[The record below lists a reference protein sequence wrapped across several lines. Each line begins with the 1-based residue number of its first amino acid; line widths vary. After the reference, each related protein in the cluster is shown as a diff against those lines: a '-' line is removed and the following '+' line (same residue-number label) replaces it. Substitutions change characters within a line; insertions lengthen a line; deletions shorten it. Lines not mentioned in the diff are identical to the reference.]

1 MSTSAVSGYGAT
13 HCGKRSHNE
22 DAFFVDDDLGLYIV
36 ADGVGGLDAGEI
48 ASKIVVQILP
58 ERIRAGV
65 ALVDA
70 VQEAHLA
77 IANAI
82 SQGEGKPGM
91 ASTVVALL
99 VRNDLYEVAWL
110 GDSRVY
116 VWDGH
121 LKLLSRDHSLVETLL
136 AKGEI
141 DLDQAQNHP
150 KKNIILAALGG
161 GDANINVG
169 QNGGVL
175 RSGTRFLLCSDGL
188 TDIVGPKRVSDVL
201 NSIEDTT
208 EACETLVADAV
219 SGQGRDNITAIVV
232 DVVNAPVASDEPDE
246 HAQIVHTYNPEK
258 DEYTYHREDRVL
270 LSSKVKKLMPLPRE
284 QEVVND
290 TRVNPVVDLSGSK
303 PLPWFNLLMSAC
315 ILLVVLLLLILL

>member
-1 MSTSAVSGYGAT
+1 MSTSVVLGAGAT

-22 DAFFVDDDLGLYIV
+22 DAFFVDNDLGLYIV
-36 ADGVGGLDAGEI
+36 ADGVGGQDAGEI
-48 ASKIVVQILP
+48 ASKIVCQVLP

-65 ALVDA
+65 AMADA
-70 VQEAHLA
+70 VQEAHFA
-77 IANAI
+77 IANATTKG
-82 SQGEGKPGM
+82 QGKPGM

-99 VRNDLYEVAWL
+99 VRNDLFEVAWL

-116 VWDGH
+116 IWDGH

-136 AKGEI
+136 ASGEI
-141 DLDQAQNHP
+141 DLDQAKNHP
-150 KKNIILAALGG
+150 KKNIILSALGG

-175 RSGTRFLLCSDGL
+175 RSKTRFLLCSDGL
-188 TDIVGPKRVSDVL
+188 TDIVGPKRVSEVL
-201 NSIEDTT
+201 NSIEDTS
-208 EACETLVADAV
+208 EACATLVADAV

-258 DEYTYHREDRVL
+258 DEYTYHPEDRVL
-270 LSSKVKKLMPLPRE
+270 LSSKVKKLTPLPSE

>member
-70 VQEAHLA
+70 VQEAHFA

-136 AKGEI
+136 AKGDI

-201 NSIEDTT
+201 NSIEDTI

-219 SGQGRDNITAIVV
+219 TGQGRDNITAILV
-232 DVVNAPVASDEPDE
+232 DVLHAATTSEEPDE
-246 HAQIVHTYNPEK
+246 HAHIARTYDPTN
-258 DEYTYHREDRVL
+258 DEYIYHREERVQV
-270 LSSKVKKLMPLPRE
+270 SAKVKKLEPTLSE
-284 QEVVND
+284 HKHESDSVGGGS
-290 TRVNPVVDLSGSK
+290 VDSLESSR
-303 PLPWFNLLMSAC
+303 LPWAKLFFVAC
-315 ILLVVLLLLILL
+315 IVLATWSFLTLR